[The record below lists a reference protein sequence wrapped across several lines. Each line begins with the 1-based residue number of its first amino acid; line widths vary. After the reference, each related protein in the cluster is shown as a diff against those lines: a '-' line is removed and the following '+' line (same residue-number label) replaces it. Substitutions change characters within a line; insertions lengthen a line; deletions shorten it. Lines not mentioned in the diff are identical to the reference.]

1 MSTSRVL
8 AGLAAAVVLSWVTAG
23 QAQTYI
29 HRGVDGPVVLD
40 TDLDSGRP
48 IPSLRRP
55 DLDLALAIPVPSVMN
70 GAGFGLTG
78 TDYYSDGP
86 TEGSL
91 GKGRRRNEYI
101 LAPAFKN
108 PMH

>member
-1 MSTSRVL
+1 MSTSRLL
-8 AGLAAAVVLSWVTAG
+8 AAIAAVVVLSPATTG
-23 QAQTYI
+23 QAQTLLY
-29 HRGVDGPVVLD
+29 RGLDGPVVLD
-40 TDLDSGRP
+40 TDRGTGRP

-70 GAGFGLTG
+70 GGGFGLTG
-78 TDYYSDGP
+78 TDYYSDGA
-86 TEGSL
+86 TEGSF

-101 LAPAFKN
+101 LAPAYKN